1 MDNAKKIIEYLNKR
15 QEFYRNKEDLS
26 DYAMVDIIETFKGK
40 SGEITERDLEFGF
53 FRSLEANFVRHPK
66 SYRVATDV
74 DLENND
80 LRDLEVCK
88 ELVKLFRTVA
98 EIERGEK

>member
-53 FRSLEANFVRHPK
+53 LDH
-66 SYRVATDV
+66 
-74 DLENND
+74 
-80 LRDLEVCK
+80 
-88 ELVKLFRTVA
+88 
-98 EIERGEK
+98 